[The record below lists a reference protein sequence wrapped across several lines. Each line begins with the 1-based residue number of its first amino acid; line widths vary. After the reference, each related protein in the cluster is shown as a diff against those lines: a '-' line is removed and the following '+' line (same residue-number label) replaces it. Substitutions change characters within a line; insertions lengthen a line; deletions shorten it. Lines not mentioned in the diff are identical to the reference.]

1 MEKVQDIVLIGN
13 ESVGKTS
20 ISLQLEKGIFR

>member
-1 MEKVQDIVLIGN
+1 MSEPAPRSAILRHT

-20 ISLQLEKGIFR
+20 ISAIEMIGH